1 MLSAPLL
8 NQEEPSDAT
17 NYKTSPSAR
26 HGVQDNA
33 PIVMA
38 TRTEDGGFTT
48 TEGTLRVSKPFR
60 SRSTKKLRAMVTF
73 EPRKTHFDTTN
84 EASGTNEFRGFFTL
98 FWMSLF
104 LFTLQTYVSSVEAN
118 GYALSFAFATLFS
131 RHAVMLALSDFFS
144 GFHHD
149 SMCSVCQGH

>member
-84 EASGTNEFRGFFTL
+84 EASGTNEFRVRLLRWRRARLELNT
-98 FWMSLF
+98 SLAR
-104 LFTLQTYVSSVEAN
+104 VSSRFSGCHCFCSRYRLMSVASKLTVML
-118 GYALSFAFATLFS
+118 YLSHS
-131 RHAVMLALSDFFS
+131 RHCFRGTQS
-144 GFHHD
+144 
-149 SMCSVCQGH
+149 C